1 MRPIAAIFTML
12 ATALEVAIVKRK
24 SYGESARTWVVDY
37 SEARERAIK
46 WLGDR
51 YLLAKPINASET
63 ARRSTPS
70 TDLSSQAS
78 G

>member
-1 MRPIAAIFTML
+1 ML
-12 ATALEVAIVKRK
+12 ATALEEAIVKRK
-24 SYGESARTWVVDY
+24 SYDESARAWIVDY
-37 SEARERAIK
+37 SEARARAIK

-51 YLLAKPINASET
+51 YLLAKPINASDT
-63 ARRSTPS
+63 ARRTTPS

>member
-1 MRPIAAIFTML
+1 
-12 ATALEVAIVKRK
+12 LEEVVVKRK
-24 SYGESARTWVVDY
+24 TYHESVQTWIVDY

-51 YLLAKPINASET
+51 YLLAKPINGSEA
-63 ARRSTPS
+63 ARRGGASTP
-70 TDLSSQAS
+70 LASQVS

>member
-1 MRPIAAIFTML
+1 MK
-12 ATALEVAIVKRK
+12 TANERSMAP
-24 SYGESARTWVVDY
+24 VVDY

-51 YLLAKPINASET
+51 YLLAKPINAA
-63 ARRSTPS
+63 ARRRPATVKVDSRTP
-70 TDLSSQAS
+70 

>member
-1 MRPIAAIFTML
+1 ML
-12 ATALEVAIVKRK
+12 PTALEGSIVKRK
-24 SYGESARTWVVDY
+24 SYDESARAWVVDY
-37 SEARERAIK
+37 SEARARAIK

-70 TDLSSQAS
+70 SDLSSQAS

>member
-1 MRPIAAIFTML
+1 MKTANERTAAPI
-12 ATALEVAIVKRK
+12 
-24 SYGESARTWVVDY
+24 VDY

-51 YLLAKPINASET
+51 YLLAKPINAVRRLPAT
-63 ARRSTPS
+63 VKVDARTP
-70 TDLSSQAS
+70 

>member
-1 MRPIAAIFTML
+1 MAWIPTML
-12 ATALEVAIVKRK
+12 ATALEGSIVKPK
-24 SYGESARTWVVDY
+24 NYDESARAWVVDY
-37 SEARERAIK
+37 SEARARAIK

-70 TDLSSQAS
+70 TDLASQIP

>member
-1 MRPIAAIFTML
+1 ML
-12 ATALEVAIVKRK
+12 ATALEGAIVNRK
-24 SYGESARTWVVDY
+24 SYDESARAWIVDY
-37 SEARERAIK
+37 SEARARAIK

-63 ARRSTPS
+63 ARRSTPA
-70 TDLSSQAS
+70 TDLTSQAS

>member
-1 MRPIAAIFTML
+1 VKQTATNERARVPI
-12 ATALEVAIVKRK
+12 
-24 SYGESARTWVVDY
+24 VDY

-51 YLLAKPINASET
+51 YLLAKPINVDWRKTSSGT
-63 ARRSTPS
+63 SRSR
-70 TDLSSQAS
+70 AS

>member
-1 MRPIAAIFTML
+1 MKHTTSSERAAVPI
-12 ATALEVAIVKRK
+12 
-24 SYGESARTWVVDY
+24 VDY

-51 YLLAKPINASET
+51 YLLAKPINADWRKAAAEKLAS
-63 ARRSTPS
+63 STR
-70 TDLSSQAS
+70 

>member
-1 MRPIAAIFTML
+1 MQTM
-12 ATALEVAIVKRK
+12 ALEGAIVKPE
-24 SYGESARTWVVDY
+24 SYEESARTWIVDY
-37 SEARERAIK
+37 SEARARAIK

-51 YLLAKPINASET
+51 YLLAKPINASGA
-63 ARRSTPS
+63 ARRSTPA